1 MSDYW
6 QPTGMDWNQTM
17 TPAVDYSNIPSV
29 NLEGVNALSAA
40 TQPPQSSSFDWI
52 SGIKAIGGLAQD
64 IGKGIYLAKGY
75 QPGPFMDSSGFSG
88 ETDRQT
94 QESDIEDFIADLLN
108 KAKEKRD
115 QSFEITPLRGSQS
128 VV

>member
-6 QPTGMDWNQTM
+6 QPTGMDWGQTM
-17 TPAVDYSNIPSV
+17 TPATDYSNIPSV
-29 NLEGVNALSAA
+29 NLGGINALSAA
-40 TQPPQSSSFDWI
+40 TQPPQSSFDWI

-75 QPGPFMDSSGFSG
+75 QPGPFMGSGGFSG
-88 ETDRQT
+88 EEDRQT
-94 QESDIEDFIADLLN
+94 QESDIEDFIAELLN

-115 QSFEITPLRGSQS
+115 QGFELTPLQGSKT

>member
-6 QPTGMDWNQTM
+6 QPTGTDWSQTM

-29 NLEGVNALSAA
+29 NLGGINALSAA
-40 TQPPQSSSFDWI
+40 TQPTQSSSFDWI
-52 SGIKAIGGLAQD
+52 NGIKAIGGLAQD
-64 IGKGIYLAKGY
+64 IGRGIYLAKGY
-75 QPGPFMDSSGFSG
+75 QPGPFMGSGGFSG
-88 ETDRQT
+88 EMDRQT
-94 QESDIEDFIADLLN
+94 QESDIEDFIAELLN

-115 QSFEITPLRGSQS
+115 QGFELTPLTGSKT

>member
-29 NLEGVNALSAA
+29 NLEGVNALSTA
-40 TQPPQSSSFDWI
+40 TQPPRSSFDWI

-75 QPGPFMDSSGFSG
+75 QPSPFMGSNGFGTEAERGKDGFSL
-88 ETDRQT
+88 E
-94 QESDIEDFIADLLN
+94 EVKELLYEI
-108 KAKEKRD
+108 AKEKRD
-115 QSFEITPLRGSQS
+115 QNFEITPLRGSQS